1 MPEGRLP
8 RSGEPRG
15 RGAGWVRALGTVS
28 PRDRE
33 GSGPA
38 SGPPSCPRTGTTGM
52 RRDLGVQRG
61 GVSDVPG
68 RVGRKGRRGTRSAP
82 AGSSPPHRRS
92 RCHHARQAGRPGW
105 GRQCRGGPGRDE
117 PGAPNEQTATG
128 PAGPPP
134 TGPRAARGAWGP
146 GAGKGSG
153 EAGPWTWGPDSPLG
167 GQTNNRQ
174 KWAQACPE
182 GGQFPDHLEPGAGAA
197 GRGRRPRGTG
207 SELTSGFHACPRRQ
221 RRAHLACARG
231 GHLGSTG
238 QVRVSS
244 EDPTHGTYPRDGQHL
259 P

>member
-33 GSGPA
+33 GPGPA

-52 RRDLGVQRG
+52 RRDLGVRG
-61 GVSDVPG
+61 G
-68 RVGRKGRRGTRSAP
+68 RQRRPRTCGQEGPQGDAVRARG
-82 AGSSPPHRRS
+82 AFSSPPTVPVSPRAPGRE
-92 RCHHARQAGRPGW
+92 AGLGQAVPW
-105 GRQCRGGPGRDE
+105 APGRDE

-182 GGQFPDHLEPGAGAA
+182 GGQFPDRLER
-197 GRGRRPRGTG
+197 GRGREAGVSGRG
-207 SELTSGFHACPRRQ
+207 
-221 RRAHLACARG
+221 ARG
-231 GHLGSTG
+231 LS
-238 QVRVSS
+238 
-244 EDPTHGTYPRDGQHL
+244 
-259 P
+259 